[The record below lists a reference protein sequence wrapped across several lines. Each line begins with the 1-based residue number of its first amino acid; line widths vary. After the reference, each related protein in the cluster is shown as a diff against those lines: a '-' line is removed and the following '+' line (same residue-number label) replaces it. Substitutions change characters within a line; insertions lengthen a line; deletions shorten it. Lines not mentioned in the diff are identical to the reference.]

1 MTRWADISLWER
13 RFVTDRSMAIPRNRH
28 RWVRSALLALSALT
42 CSFAHAEE
50 PIEVGEIGSF
60 YVGGESLRL
69 RGLPAR
75 PQVQADKNAPLQ
87 IDPNGDFE
95 SGQVYVQ
102 FVKLAQPR
110 QRLPLVLLPGGSL
123 SGVTYETTPDGRP
136 GWQMLFLRMGYS
148 VYTVDLMQAGRAP
161 WARIPEVN
169 PREPQ
174 FRSKEFLWEVFR
186 IGSAGSYGTA
196 GTPRAYADSRFPV
209 AAFDAFAKQA
219 MPRFHPSADKLRD
232 SYDALIRRVCPCI
245 IVAHSASGLPALEAA
260 QRHAD
265 LIAAVVALEPSAVPA
280 IDEPKPVPQLFM
292 WGDHLDL
299 SEKEGDW
306 AKQYHGAHAYHESM
320 LGVRGASTW
329 IYLPKLGIRGNS
341 HMLMMDDN
349 SADLARRVHRW
360 LSIHAER

>member
-1 MTRWADISLWER
+1 
-13 RFVTDRSMAIPRNRH
+13 MAILCNPH
-28 RWVRSALLALSALT
+28 RLVRSALLTLSALA
-42 CSFAHAEE
+42 CWFVHADE

-69 RGLPAR
+69 RGLPKR
-75 PQVQADKNAPLQ
+75 PQVQADKGAPLLV
-87 IDPNGDFE
+87 DPSGDFE

-102 FVKLAQPR
+102 FVKLARPR
-110 QRLPLVLLPGGSL
+110 QRLPLLLLPGGSL

-148 VYTVDLMQAGRAP
+148 VYTVDTLQAGRSP

-174 FRSKEFLWEVFR
+174 FRPKAFLWEVFR
-186 IGSAGSYGTA
+186 LGPAGSYA
-196 GTPRAYADSRFPV
+196 AADTPRAYADSRFPV
-209 AAFDAFAKQA
+209 AAFDDFAKQA
-219 MPRFHPSADKLRD
+219 MPRFYPTADQLRD

-265 LIAAVVALEPSAVPA
+265 LIAAVVAVEPSAVPA
-280 IDEPKPVPQLFM
+280 IDKPKPVPQLFM

-299 SEKEGDW
+299 SEKQGDW
-306 AKQYHGAHAYHESM
+306 ARQYHDAHAYHQAM
-320 LGVRGASTW
+320 LGSHGTSTW
-329 IYLPKLGIRGNS
+329 MHLPKEGIRGNS
-341 HMLMMDDN
+341 HLLMMDDN
-349 SADLARRVHRW
+349 SADLARRLHRW
-360 LSIHAER
+360 LFAHTER